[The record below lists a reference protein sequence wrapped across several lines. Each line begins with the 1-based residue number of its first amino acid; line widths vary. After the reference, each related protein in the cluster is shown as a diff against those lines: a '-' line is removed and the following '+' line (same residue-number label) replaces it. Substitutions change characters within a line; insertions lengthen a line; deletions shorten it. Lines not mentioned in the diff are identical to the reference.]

1 MLAMIDELRTTLN
14 KYLEQGAVGANLS
27 VSLPSR
33 ETETISVGFADRV
46 TRKPVT
52 ADSLFKIGSCT
63 KTFLAVSLM
72 KLASDGLVDIEEP
85 IARWF
90 PDLPRAAEIMVRQL
104 IDHRGGLPEFE
115 HDIPMTSGR
124 VWTPRELVDSAYSHH
139 EASPPGGPAIYNNTG
154 YVLAGLVIE
163 SVTGKSLGAHIRS
176 SILEPLGLKDTYSA
190 ATEQFPE
197 TQMVHGYYLRPPS
210 TTTGDI
216 ASGGEMWR
224 MEGILPL
231 SDELQDSTSLFPFS
245 GAYAC
250 GDMVSTT
257 ADMVTF
263 LDAVFDG
270 RLIPP
275 KFLAA
280 MTDNRALVS
289 FPGTR
294 MRETGIGI
302 FSSDYG
308 GRRMFGHQGSIPGY
322 VTVMQH
328 DRASGLSV
336 AMTSNVGSGNRLS
349 FQASGL
355 HLVVDDIV
363 RTILDE

>member
-1 MLAMIDELRTTLN
+1 MINEMRPLLDR
-14 KYLEQGAVGANLS
+14 YLEQGAVGANLS
-27 VSLPSR
+27 ISLPGQEI
-33 ETETISVGFADRV
+33 ETLSVGQADRMADLPV
-46 TRKPVT
+46 KP
-52 ADSLFKIGSCT
+52 DHLFKIGSCT

-72 KLASDGLVDIEEP
+72 KLAGDGMMDIDEP
-85 IARWF
+85 ITRWF
-90 PDLPRAAEIMVRQL
+90 PDLPFASEIKVRQL

-124 VWTPRELVDSAYSHH
+124 VWIPRELVEAAYSHH
-139 EASPPGGPAIYNNTG
+139 VASPPGGLAIYNNTG
-154 YVLAGLVIE
+154 YVLAGLLIE
-163 SVTGKSLGAHIRS
+163 AVAGKSLGAHIRS
-176 SILEPLGLKDTYSA
+176 SVLEPLGLENTYSG
-190 ATEQFPE
+190 ATEAFPLS
-197 TQMVHGYYLRPPS
+197 QMVKGYYLRPPS
-210 TTTGDI
+210 TTAGDI

-231 SDELQDSTSLFPFS
+231 SDELQDSTALFPFS
-245 GAYAC
+245 GAYGC

-257 ADMVTF
+257 SDMVKF
-263 LDAVFDG
+263 LDALFSG
-270 RLIPP
+270 KLISSA
-275 KFLAA
+275 LLDA
-280 MTDNRALVS
+280 MTENRAPVS

-308 GRRMFGHQGSIPGY
+308 DRRMFGHQGSIPGY

-328 DRASGLSV
+328 DRVSGLSV

-355 HLVVDDIV
+355 HLVIDDV
-363 RTILDE
+363 VKTLLGK